1 MTTISCLLLKFW
13 WNNMVSGDSVET
25 QIISSQNNSTPINF
39 FSFCFGKAK
48 KKKKTI
54 ETNKKNFQLPV
65 VTCRLLLYQTE
76 EDLSIPTIYRYSNNS
91 SFWSSTQSHEKKSY
105 HYHYDNPCVIE
116 TILCFWAT
124 HLSHDHQHR
133 KDCFFCFCFEFGW
146 YLCFFACK

>member
-1 MTTISCLLLKFW
+1 MTTTSCLLLSFDGTTW
-13 WNNMVSGDSVET
+13 YPET
-25 QIISSQNNSTPINF
+25 VLKHKSYLLKTIVHPSIS
-39 FSFCFGKAK
+39 FSFALEKQ
-48 KKKKTI
+48 KKKTI

-65 VTCRLLLYQTE
+65 VTCRLLYQTE
-76 EDLSIPTIYRYSNNS
+76 EDLSITTIYRYSNNS

-133 KDCFFCFCFEFGW
+133 KDCFFCFCFEFGLW

>member
-1 MTTISCLLLKFW
+1 MTTISCLLLMFW
-13 WNNMVSGDSVET
+13 WNNMVSGDTVET

-39 FSFCFGKAK
+39 FFFCFGKAKK

-65 VTCRLLLYQTE
+65 VTCRLLYQTE
-76 EDLSIPTIYRYSNNS
+76 EDLSITTIYRYSNNS

-133 KDCFFCFCFEFGW
+133 KDCFFLFLFWVWFVISLL
-146 YLCFFACK
+146 LCM

>member
-39 FSFCFGKAK
+39 FFFCFGKAK

-65 VTCRLLLYQTE
+65 VTCRLLYQTE
-76 EDLSIPTIYRYSNNS
+76 EDLSITTIYRYSNNS

-133 KDCFFCFCFEFGW
+133 KDCFFLFLFWVWFVISLL
-146 YLCFFACK
+146 LCM